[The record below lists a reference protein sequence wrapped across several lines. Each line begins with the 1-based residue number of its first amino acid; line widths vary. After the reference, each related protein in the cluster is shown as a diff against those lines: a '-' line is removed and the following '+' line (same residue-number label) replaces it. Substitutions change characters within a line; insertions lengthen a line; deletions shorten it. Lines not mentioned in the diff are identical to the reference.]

1 MVSNDNNITWEVSS
15 APAAKAHHNPKG
27 GFMNPWSSYQEQSL
41 WSRVKILALDFNF
54 KTVFGTPSKD
64 LLVPVESVAFDQL
77 RQPNSETLQLT
88 WLGHA
93 SFLLQTNGLNILFD
107 PVFSKRCSPFQFIG
121 PARIRPTPCRID
133 ELPPIDIVMISHNH
147 YDHMDKNTIKA
158 LGATP
163 QYFVPLG
170 NKSLL
175 KSLGATRVTEMD
187 WWDEQEVDLS
197 TDGLNQDPN
206 QGHTN
211 GQHHRRI
218 KVVCTPCQ
226 HQSSRK
232 VLDLCRALWSSFVL
246 VLPQGPRFFFSGDT
260 GYRSIQNAQRVKTLD
275 TPEDKTPCCPV
286 FKEIGTKYG
295 PFNLACLPI
304 GAYSPRW
311 LFSFVHCS
319 PEDAVRIHEDIRS
332 TKSIGMHWGTFI
344 LTDEDVS
351 EPPVRLTNAMKN
363 RGHNPAAFTTMN
375 IGATLTVPMF
385 DS

>member
-1 MVSNDNNITWEVSS
+1 MVSHDKNVTSEVSS
-15 APAAKAHHNPKG
+15 VPETKPHHRPKG
-27 GFMNPWSSYQEQSL
+27 GFMNPWSSYQEPNL
-41 WSRVKILALDFNF
+41 WSVVKTLALDFNF
-54 KTVFGTPSKD
+54 KTFLGTPSKD
-64 LLVPVESVAFDQL
+64 ALVPVQPVAFDQL
-77 RQPNSETLQLT
+77 HQPNPEAFQLT

-107 PVFSKRCSPFQFIG
+107 PVFSNRCSPFQFIG

-158 LGATP
+158 LGTTP

-187 WWDEQEVDLS
+187 WWDEQEVDLA
-197 TDGLNQDPN
+197 TDESNQNQNQDHIN
-206 QGHTN
+206 D
-211 GQHHRRI
+211 QHYRRI
-218 KVVCTPCQ
+218 KVACTPCQ
-226 HQSSRK
+226 HHSNRG
-232 VLDLCRALWSSFVL
+232 VLDRCRSLWASFTL
-246 VLPQGPRFFFSGDT
+246 ILPQGPRFFFSGDT
-260 GYRSIQNAQRVKTLD
+260 GYRSVQNTQQVQMLD
-275 TPEDKTPCCPV
+275 TPDDKVPACPV
-286 FKEIGTKYG
+286 FKEIGAKYG

-311 LFSFVHCS
+311 LFSPMHCS

-351 EPPVRLTNAMKN
+351 EPPVRLANAMEN
-363 RGHNPAAFTTMN
+363 RGHHPEAFTTMN
-375 IGATLTVPMF
+375 IGATLTIPMA